1 MKLRGVA
8 GVRLMFG
15 VIGAFAVSRCVSG
28 PGGVGVPAIV
38 VPPPR
43 ALTLRVQVAEG
54 TALVVRD
61 VRVEDYVAVTALSEL
76 HPDVADEKDAAR
88 MFDVQAVIARTYAA
102 ANRGR
107 HAKDGFDLCSTT
119 HCQLYQ
125 PERLTT
131 SRWARVATEAARR
144 TAGELV
150 WFAGAPAQA
159 LFHADCGGHT
169 SDASAVWGG
178 AALPYLSS
186 EEDGGPARHAHTAWS
201 FATRAAALRAAL
213 NADPRTAVGAKL
225 DRVEVA
231 GRDGSGRAEQLILR
245 GTRTFVVRGEVFRD
259 AVTRALG
266 VKSLRS
272 TLFTVKRTRDGFEFS
287 GKGFGHGVGLC
298 QAGAMARIRAGAS
311 PEDVLAYYFPGTSLR
326 R

>member
-1 MKLRGVA
+1 MRDMLSRTAWSSSITRMRGTGGKFIHAEDDRKIEMKLRGVA

-107 HAKDGFDLCSTT
+107 HAKDGF
-119 HCQLYQ
+119 
-125 PERLTT
+125 
-131 SRWARVATEAARR
+131 
-144 TAGELV
+144 
-150 WFAGAPAQA
+150 
-159 LFHADCGGHT
+159 
-169 SDASAVWGG
+169 
-178 AALPYLSS
+178 
-186 EEDGGPARHAHTAWS
+186 
-201 FATRAAALRAAL
+201 
-213 NADPRTAVGAKL
+213 
-225 DRVEVA
+225 
-231 GRDGSGRAEQLILR
+231 
-245 GTRTFVVRGEVFRD
+245 
-259 AVTRALG
+259 
-266 VKSLRS
+266 
-272 TLFTVKRTRDGFEFS
+272 
-287 GKGFGHGVGLC
+287 
-298 QAGAMARIRAGAS
+298 
-311 PEDVLAYYFPGTSLR
+311 
-326 R
+326 